1 MGNPPGG
8 VLEADS
14 NALHGVQGDIT
25 VEAETVAVNGDTVA
39 LPQIDP
45 KTFVACADIQAT
57 EAQKLWA
64 LQTVSEKFFEGKSQL
79 VVQVIFLLCDRCW
92 AVQRQALLL
101 LQRLGA
107 YINLECIC
115 TLQKLMYHPDNVV
128 KLFVAR
134 ILQNV
139 PSPQAVESSK
149 EVLGSRT
156 VALAAVMQFGKALE
170 IVMECFKQDREI
182 VLAAVTQNGE
192 ALSFVGAWQ
201 CDEEIV
207 VAAVTQCGSAAQFA
221 APELIARHPGLQA
234 VLQGRA
240 LCLCGNYLVIEE
252 VGRGVYGAVSRAEH
266 VQTGH
271 VVAIKKLH
279 FEADNWADGVPA
291 HVLREVSLLKSFQH
305 KNVVR
310 LLDVL
315 DVGPTD
321 LRLVFEYLP
330 RDLFSLLKELK
341 EQNTVMDMEM
351 LRRFSANLIDGLYAC
366 HARSMVHRDL
376 KPQNIL
382 LTGDGSLKI
391 ADFGLARMMAVPNRT
406 YTLEVVTLWY
416 RAPEMLLGTQTYA
429 YEVDCWSAGCVIA
442 QMALTRPL
450 FPGDSEVDTLFKI
463 FRLFGTPSDQNW
475 PEGTHLRHWKD
486 RFPKWEGTGL
496 QGRLEHRPELRSPGH
511 GDGADLL
518 RRLLCMNPNNRMSSR
533 QAQRHAFCTRDP
545 VPA

>member
-1 MGNPPGG
+1 MGNPPAG
-8 VLEADS
+8 LEDS
-14 NALHGVQGDIT
+14 NALSVRQGVDIT
-25 VEAETVAVNGDTVA
+25 LEAETVAANGEAT

-45 KTFVACADIQAT
+45 KTFVAYADIHAT

-64 LQTVSEKFFEGKSQL
+64 LQTVSEKFFEGQSQL
-79 VVQVIFLLCDRCW
+79 VVQVIFLLCDRCCS
-92 AVQRQALLL
+92 VQRQALLL
-101 LQRLGA
+101 LQQLGG
-107 YINLECIC
+107 YINLECVY

-139 PSPQAVESSK
+139 PYPQAVESSK

-170 IVMECFKQDREI
+170 FVMDCFKQDREI

-192 ALSFVGAWQ
+192 ALSFVGKAWQ
-201 CDEEIV
+201 GDEEIV
-207 VAAVTQCGSAAQFA
+207 VAAVTQCGSAVQFA
-221 APELIARHPGLQA
+221 APEVVARHPGLRA
-234 VLQGRA
+234 VVQGRA
-240 LCLCGNYLVIEE
+240 LALCGNYLVIEE
-252 VGRGVYGAVSRAEH
+252 VGRGVYGAVSRAED
-266 VQTGH
+266 VKTGH

-315 DVGPTD
+315 DIGPTD
-321 LRLVFEYLP
+321 LRLVFEFLP
-330 RDLFSLLKELK
+330 RDLFSLLRELK
-341 EQNTVMDMEM
+341 DQNTVMEMEM

-429 YEVDCWSAGCVIA
+429 YEVDCWSAGCVIGE
-442 QMALTRPL
+442 MALTRPL
-450 FPGDSEVDTLFKI
+450 FAGDSEVDTLFKI
-463 FRLFGTPSDQNW
+463 FRLFGTPSDENW
-475 PEGTHLRHWKD
+475 PEGTHLQHWKD

-496 QGRLEHRPELRSPGH
+496 EGRLEHRPELQAGH

-518 RRLLCMNPNNRMSSR
+518 RRLLCMNPTHRMSSR